1 MNKMSILNSV
11 LAVLVC
17 GYGTRMDAAAEQL
30 PLVYTDENTG
40 AACPAP
46 KVPAMGEAKAYAML
60 PDPFAK
66 ADGSGRIKKFSE
78 WSCRRAEIKAQ
89 IEGIEIGP
97 KPPRPKDITATYS
110 NGTLTVKVTAANG
123 KSLTLTS
130 KITLPSGT
138 GPFPAIIGFDS
149 PSGSLP
155 ATVFSSRNI
164 AQIPFSTR
172 QVTVDGQKSASD
184 PFFQLYPDLTS
195 NGQYSAWCWGV
206 SRLIDGL
213 ELAKAQLP
221 IDTRRLAVSGC
232 SRWGKGALF
241 AGAFDERIALT
252 LPQESG
258 GGGVP
263 AWRVSETLGK
273 VETLGAT
280 DHNWFMESMFKWSGA
295 NVPKLPHDHHV
306 LAAMVAPRALFV
318 IGNGALDYEW
328 LAEQSAYVSSRA
340 AEEVFKAM
348 GIPDRFG
355 FSHSG
360 HTHCAFPDNQ
370 TAELSAFVD
379 KFLLG
384 KTGNTTGISTNPFAA
399 VDYDK
404 WISAWRGQSLTPD
417 ATGLEGTRMGKTGI
431 RILVD
436 PFGSEAI
443 LAAKG
448 PFTYRMLNTL
458 GRPVESGSGTGAVA
472 IAHSA
477 PPGVYLL
484 KVTIDG
490 ASHGV
495 RFTKP

>member
-1 MNKMSILNSV
+1 MNGKSV
-11 LAVLVC
+11 PKSVWINAVFGGCMLL
-17 GYGTRMDAAAEQL
+17 DAAAQQL
-30 PLVYTDENTG
+30 PLAYADENTG
-40 AACPAP
+40 AVCPAP
-46 KVPAMGEAKAYAML
+46 KVPAVDEAKAYAML

-66 ADGSGRIKKFSE
+66 ADGSGQIKKFSE
-78 WSCRRAEIKAQ
+78 WGCRRAEIKAQ
-89 IEGIEIGP
+89 IETIEIGR

-110 NGTLTVKVTAANG
+110 DGTLTVKVTESNG

-138 GPFPAIIGFDS
+138 GPFPAVIGFDG
-149 PSGSLP
+149 PAGSLP
-155 ATVFSSRNI
+155 ANVFSSRNI
-164 AQIPFSTR
+164 AQIPFTTR

-184 PFFQLYPDLTS
+184 PFFQLYPDLTA
-195 NGQYSAWCWGV
+195 NGQFSAWAWGV

-221 IDTRRLAVSGC
+221 IDTKHLAVTGC

-252 LPQESG
+252 LPEESG
-258 GGGVP
+258 GGGMP
-263 AWRVSETLGK
+263 AWRVSETLGN
-273 VETLGAT
+273 VEKLGAT
-280 DHNWFMESMFKWSGA
+280 DHNWFMQSMFKWSGA
-295 NVPKLPHDHHV
+295 NVPKLPHDHHE

-318 IGNGALDYEW
+318 IGNGAMDYEW

-340 AEEVFKAM
+340 AEEVYKAM

-360 HTHCAFPDNQ
+360 HTHCAFPSNQ
-370 TAELSAFVD
+370 TADLSAFVD

-384 KTGNTTGISTNPFAA
+384 KTANTTGISTNPFAT

-404 WISAWRGQSLTPD
+404 WISAWKGQSIAPD
-417 ATGLEGTRMGKTGI
+417 ATGLEGTRLGKAGI
-431 RILVD
+431 RVMVD
-436 PFGSEAI
+436 PFGSKAI

-448 PFTYRMLNTL
+448 PFTYRLLNTL
-458 GRPVESGSGTGAVA
+458 GRPIESGAGTGAVA
-472 IAHSA
+472 IARSA

-484 KVTIDG
+484 QVTLDG